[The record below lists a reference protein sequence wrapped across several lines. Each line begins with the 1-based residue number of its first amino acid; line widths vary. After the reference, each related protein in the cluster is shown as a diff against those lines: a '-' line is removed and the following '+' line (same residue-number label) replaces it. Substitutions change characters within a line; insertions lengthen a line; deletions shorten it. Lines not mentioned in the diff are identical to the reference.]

1 MFDFV
6 REKKRLVQ
14 IVLAVIILPFA
25 FWGVDSYNRAGNSA
39 EVVATVNGAK
49 ITRQEFDEALGQ
61 QQEQMRQML
70 GGNFDAAMLDN
81 PEMKRAVVDNLTA
94 QRLLL
99 ERAKAEGLAVTDQQV
114 AQLIAGIEAFQQDG
128 KFDKSRYEAALAS
141 RNMNP
146 LTFEARLHEDLI
158 RQQMRD
164 AYAQN
169 GYASNSVVDN
179 IVRLNEQQR
188 TISVSVIPSQ
198 SFLARAQVTDAAVQ
212 DYYKQNQKEFQLPE
226 QARVEY
232 VKF

>member
-1 MFDFV
+1 
-6 REKKRLVQ
+6 
-14 IVLAVIILPFA
+14 
-25 FWGVDSYNRAGNSA
+25 
-39 EVVATVNGAK
+39 
-49 ITRQEFDEALGQ
+49 
-61 QQEQMRQML
+61 
-70 GGNFDAAMLDN
+70 
-81 PEMKRAVVDNLTA
+81 
-94 QRLLL
+94 
-99 ERAKAEGLAVTDQQV
+99 V
-114 AQLIAGIEAFQQDG
+114 AQLIAGIDAFQQDG

-188 TISVSVIPSQ
+188 TISVSVIPSSLSWRGASHRRCGAGLLQ
-198 SFLARAQVTDAAVQ
+198 TD
-212 DYYKQNQKEFQLPE
+212 QKEFQLPE

-232 VKF
+232 VKFSADALQPRRT